1 MQIINRGIM
10 FLTIVVPSED
20 IMGGAD
26 EWARTLKQA
35 NDAKQ
40 AETDRQ
46 TQRTAMNRSII
57 AQQMPTIWEDLI
69 KEFNNYCNAY
79 NEGFKPE
86 RPLTLHRSGTYE
98 FRVRPDALEEIV
110 LGHYSHENWM
120 IGITTRPGVVE
131 WFEPQ
136 VYQVGAG
143 KVELASRGGPQ
154 MSLGSI
160 AGKKI
165 KEGLAMAGLIQP
177 GQ

>member
-1 MQIINRGIM
+1 M

-20 IMGGAD
+20 IMGSAD

-40 AETDRQ
+40 EETDRK

-69 KEFNNYCNAY
+69 KEFQKYCTAY
-79 NEGFKPE
+79 NEQFKPE
-86 RPLTLHRSGTYE
+86 RALALHRSGSYD
-98 FRVRPDALEEIV
+98 FRIRPDALEEIV
-110 LGHYSHENWM
+110 IGHYSYENWM
-120 IGITTRPGVVE
+120 ISITTRQGVVE

-136 VYQVGAG
+136 VHQIGAG
-143 KVELASRGGPQ
+143 KVELASRGGRGQ
-154 MSLGSI
+154 MSLESI

-165 KEGLAMAGLIQP
+165 MEGLKMAGLLAL
-177 GQ
+177 